1 MTNFTSYSI
10 INFMKTAK
18 EKILNSLNLVLNQ
31 EVKKTLLVP
40 DSAETTLIHG
50 IPRLLINLKGT
61 STATFFENDEL
72 KTIDFPEKTW
82 FYCSANGY
90 FYHNTV
96 HANESISLSYY
107 GNYMR
112 AMHIS
117 YDGIT
122 PPPTERD
129 IFYHADISISRAG
142 QQVIHALDELALSSN
157 YTETAPY
164 LLKALLKISIEDIK
178 KTSNNSAKF
187 NANNMWVAINT
198 YIRVHRAEAINR
210 ESVAQHFKLSP
221 GYVSHLFQTFSH
233 TNFSNTLLILRL
245 DHAATLLEKSYLTID
260 EISFESGFNY
270 TSYFIKRFKKHYDM
284 TPHAYRKTHHKNT

>member
-1 MTNFTSYSI
+1 
-10 INFMKTAK
+10 MKTTK

-31 EVKKTLLVP
+31 EIKKTLLVP
-40 DSAETTLIHG
+40 ASAETAPIHG
-50 IPRLLINLKGT
+50 IPRLVINVKGT
-61 STATFFENDEL
+61 STAMFYKNGEL
-72 KTIDFPEKTW
+72 KTIDFPEKAW

-90 FYHNTV
+90 FFCNSV
-96 HANESISLSYY
+96 RSLEGNSVRALEGVSLSFY
-107 GNYMR
+107 GNYIR

-129 IFYHADISISRAG
+129 IFYHANNSISRAG

-164 LLKALLKISIEDIK
+164 LMKALLKISIEDIK
-178 KTSNNSAKF
+178 KSSNNSAKF
-187 NANNMWVAINT
+187 NANDMWVAINT
-198 YIRVHRAEAINR
+198 YLRAHHTEAINR

-221 GYVSHLFQTFSH
+221 GYVSHLFQSFSH
-233 TNFSNTLLILRL
+233 NNFSNTLLILRL
-245 DHAATLLEKSYLTID
+245 DHAATLLKSSYLTID

-270 TSYFIKRFKKHYDM
+270 TSYFIKRFKKHYGM
-284 TPHAYRKTHHKNT
+284 TPHAYRKTQRKNT

>member
-1 MTNFTSYSI
+1 MITQ
-10 INFMKTAK
+10 K

-40 DSAETTLIHG
+40 ASAETAHIHG
-50 IPRLLINLKGT
+50 IPRLMISFKGIQ
-61 STATFFENDEL
+61 TATFYEDGEL
-72 KTIDFPEKTW
+72 KNIDFPGKTW

-90 FYHNTV
+90 LLHDAV
-96 HANESISLSYY
+96 HANEGISISYY
-107 GNYMR
+107 GHYIR

-122 PPPTERD
+122 LPPTERD
-129 IFYHADISISRAG
+129 IFYHANHSISRAG
-142 QQVIHALDELALSSN
+142 QQVIHALDELALSPD

-164 LLKALLKISIEDIK
+164 LMKALLKISIEDIK
-178 KTSNNSAKF
+178 TSSNNSAKF

-198 YIRVHRAEAINR
+198 YIRAHRAEAINR

-221 GYVSHLFQTFSH
+221 GYVSHLFQSFSH
-233 TNFSNTLLILRL
+233 NNFSNTLLILRL
-245 DHAATLLEKSYLTID
+245 EHAATLLRNSHLTVD

-270 TSYFIKRFKKHYDM
+270 TSYFIKRFKKHYGM
-284 TPHAYRKTHHKNT
+284 TPHVYRKTHRKKA